1 MNMDDQVNQTVL
13 QSVLLRVYDRDG
25 GPAVREQVWQ
35 HIFSHM
41 THVRDIRFITIGH
54 AHEHG

>member
-1 MNMDDQVNQTVL
+1 MNMDDQVEQTVW
-13 QSVLLRVYDRDG
+13 QSVRLRAYDPDW

-35 HIFSHM
+35 HILSHM
-41 THVRDIRFITIGH
+41 THVRDIRFRTIAH